1 MSGVFLDKKQKLF
14 KKFSVLENKK
24 KSVNIYIDQ
33 IQKNQY
39 HRNNRD
45 VKTIKMK
52 RGKTMNNIERRDAGL
67 PYISDAEVLE

>member
-1 MSGVFLDKKQKLF
+1 MSGVFLDKKQNLF
-14 KKFSVLENKK
+14 QKFSVLENKK

-33 IQKNQY
+33 MQKNQY

-52 RGKTMNNIERRDAGL
+52 RASCI
-67 PYISDAEVLE
+67 IQI